1 MKFRRKPVKQY
12 RRKRFWYRFRMVDS
26 PRSARLLGFGIL
38 LFAVVF
44 LLSPVLLGAVLALSV
59 PLAMTLDFGT
69 RQGWMLLIYLGV
81 ALQCVSC
88 SWLGVPYQGNRHRQ
102 PREWLTAGFWRRNW
116 SSLLGVLGVVPWI
129 WLGGVTGWLALIAC
143 GVLAVV
149 FAPDSRRI
157 RPVAWIPL
165 LLFVLCLISI
175 SLTTR
180 ELHKG
185 IARQGKVAQIA
196 FRAEVSWSDLVA
208 HEASGLS
215 VEDEPL
221 KSLFEQKLPDTSRPR
236 QWLFQEPAQA
246 QEALEL
252 FRQEHS
258 EFFAAMEEFL
268 ALPVRHL
275 GSRMMAEQ
283 IWQGKVEHGLDAIRD
298 MANVQTWQM
307 HGANG
312 DREVIRQCNANLQR
326 LREWC
331 VRSRLQYD
339 YLAAISVEHRRIQ
352 ALVCTLPQVAWTRE
366 EFAELL
372 TREPDWQDYWELSY
386 RHYLGHQCALCGCLL
401 GDPNEMLA
409 RCLPAMDMEES
420 NRKLM
425 LAMTRQLSPFLELYL
440 ALDHRNILAI
450 SEKTAKI
457 SLRDDLTYAERLRQM
472 EALTVPMFYHKPF
485 QVNRSYRSFV
495 RIQDEYDMAWVAF
508 EVMEKYRATELLPE
522 DLSFL
527 PTIPCDRLGEMPFSY
542 EAGHLHYEMT
552 EQDFFGFRLGIMV
565 DGKSR
570 WCLLLPL

>member
-1 MKFRRKPVKQY
+1 MDK
-12 RRKRFWYRFRMVDS
+12 
-26 PRSARLLGFGIL
+26 L
-38 LFAVVF
+38 
-44 LLSPVLLGAVLALSV
+44 
-59 PLAMTLDFGT
+59 
-69 RQGWMLLIYLGV
+69 
-81 ALQCVSC
+81 
-88 SWLGVPYQGNRHRQ
+88 NHR
-102 PREWLTAGFWRRNW
+102 ET
-116 SSLLGVLGVVPWI
+116 
-129 WLGGVTGWLALIAC
+129 
-143 GVLAVV
+143 
-149 FAPDSRRI
+149 
-157 RPVAWIPL
+157 
-165 LLFVLCLISI
+165 
-175 SLTTR
+175 
-180 ELHKG
+180 
-185 IARQGKVAQIA
+185 
-196 FRAEVSWSDLVA
+196 
-208 HEASGLS
+208 
-215 VEDEPL
+215 
-221 KSLFEQKLPDTSRPR
+221 
-236 QWLFQEPAQA
+236 
-246 QEALEL
+246 
-252 FRQEHS
+252 
-258 EFFAAMEEFL
+258 
-268 ALPVRHL
+268 L
-275 GSRMMAEQ
+275 GSRLGF
-283 IWQGKVEHGLDAIRD
+283 ILLCRGGLCGRLF
-298 MANVQTWQM
+298 
-307 HGANG
+307 
-312 DREVIRQCNANLQR
+312 CLQR

-331 VRSRLQYD
+331 VRARLQYD

-425 LAMTRQLSPFLELYL
+425 LAMTRQFSPFLELYL

-450 SEKTAKI
+450 SEKMAKI

-570 WCLLLPL
+570 WCLILPL